1 MYKGDL
7 ASIPATDRRIS
18 NSEIVLG
25 RYKTY
30 SGHTIPRLCQKS
42 RKDLGVTVSCRSNSW
57 PISRHNLRIIW
68 ILIVCAVLRVT
79 LSRVTAH
86 QDNA

>member
-30 SGHTIPRLCQKS
+30 SGHTIPPPLPKVPKRSGGDRKLPFRL
-42 RKDLGVTVSCRSNSW
+42 L
-57 PISRHNLRIIW
+57 
-68 ILIVCAVLRVT
+68 
-79 LSRVTAH
+79 AH
-86 QDNA
+86 QPS